1 MNGVERSGKSL
12 TRGVKNKDTPQRP
25 IGEKAK
31 RPPTDEEEA
40 DPSSCPWLNVQRP
53 PGAASYQ
60 DTSFCMEDE
69 TTATQVEAM
78 MYSCCVSDP
87 GTARNPLVYVSPGF
101 ETLTGYARDE
111 VLGVNCKL
119 LQGKAP
125 DRSKVSTLTKS
136 LEVDKFAVLDLVNY
150 RKDGRP
156 FNNLVCIVPVF
167 DGYGNLIKF
176 VGIQCDLDEK
186 SKRETVD
193 DAFKQA
199 WQEQV
204 RHHLTTFAL
213 CDSSE
218 PGAPILTVSPGF
230 TSLTGFNQPDML
242 GQTCLC
248 LCGPDTSSKSMRK
261 LVLAQQALKPTAVKL
276 VCHRKDGSPFWAYF
290 FSCPLSARG
299 SNSRYSLIVIM
310 DITTSRVKRVG
321 RYTLGKVIGCGA
333 YGIVRVGKAHGSDEL
348 VAIKSVDAS
357 KFRSISEIE
366 QIQEEMNV
374 LASLK
379 HPNIIKLV
387 EVHFLASVFFLIMAS
402 RLGQHC
408 FGADTTSQLLAL
420 QSSLPTLSQSI
431 CSMHSMFSL
440 SCEFASGGSLVQYIH
455 SFEGKRLPEQEA
467 LRLFLQMAAALDFC
481 HRRRIVHR
489 DLKPENILMDDKRNI
504 KIADFGLAAVT
515 APFGCNLTQ
524 QCGTPEFTAPEITT
538 GKEYDGPSVDIWS
551 MGVIMYEALTG
562 SLPFKGSSQAAL
574 FKSIQ
579 RGVYEPLPSHLSS
592 ACRDLVRGMLTVE
605 VNASQRHRPAFCQTP
620 DCMQGSGKLHAGKLL
635 DMLVNLANILGNRQG
650 SRSQVT
656 MDDIL
661 RHPWCRS
668 AAASTPPSSTSF
680 MIKNSSAGTF
690 PKGEEEE
697 AAANTPHPWGA
708 GNSLRSMQEEQ
719 QRMVY
724 LEGDGDRA
732 SRFDRD
738 PEPQG
743 HAGGSVERLLGSLN
757 LTASSGSAT
766 AVHDSLRL
774 VVNNDKDDPITA
786 AIKRAQLASMSPTE
800 AEAFYQLSLGVDNDT
815 PQQAKSGATL
825 KGSGRQPGSRDF
837 TPSRYHRSLDPSNSS
852 SGTSSSPVRL
862 PPSTGLALRRAAADR
877 LAASG
882 QGLATSLG
890 PLPAVAPHSP
900 TQDIRRDP
908 SNSLNSRVLHSD
920 TGPLPSARGR
930 AQSLG
935 LPGGA
940 SAQASSRDGPS
951 STAAAM
957 ARAAAALTGSGN
969 KVSFVGPAAGQ
980 LVRGDREEGSR
991 AAGAS
996 KVPSS
1001 LVPRATP
1008 ATGRTR

>member
-1 MNGVERSGKSL
+1 
-12 TRGVKNKDTPQRP
+12 
-25 IGEKAK
+25 
-31 RPPTDEEEA
+31 
-40 DPSSCPWLNVQRP
+40 
-53 PGAASYQ
+53 
-60 DTSFCMEDE
+60 MEDE

-186 SKRETVD
+186 SKRDTVD

-299 SNSRYSLIVIM
+299 SNSRYSLIIIM

-387 EVHFLASVFFLIMAS
+387 EVHFSASVFFLIM
-402 RLGQHC
+402 
-408 FGADTTSQLLAL
+408 
-420 QSSLPTLSQSI
+420 
-431 CSMHSMFSL
+431 
-440 SCEFASGGSLVQYIH
+440 EFASGGSLVQYIH

-605 VNASQRHRPAFCQTP
+605 VNAR
-620 DCMQGSGKLHAGKLL
+620 
-635 DMLVNLANILGNRQG
+635 
-650 SRSQVT
+650 VT

-786 AIKRAQLASMSPTE
+786 AIRRAQLASMSPTE